1 VHFGCGGC
9 DALSDDVLVDSFDLF
24 QRGFTSAGMGTMG
37 LQAAANTR
45 LGFIG
50 AGQMAEAI
58 ARGLKNAGVVSAD
71 RMFAADIS
79 VNRCQVFES
88 FGTCICPSNA
98 KVCLGPI
105 VCVCLF
111 VSCLLVR

>member
-1 VHFGCGGC
+1 MHFGCDGC

-79 VNRCQVFES
+79 ANRCQVFES